1 VTLTRVAG
9 TGVAVLAGA
18 ALLVLGGLLWIG
30 TTQLWTVNGA
40 LEAVLPDGWE
50 ALAAERAGR
59 PDLFEADLRVA
70 MGEAGL
76 RQADEAGIAV
86 RQAYGTLYAVV
97 PHGFESMHFDLMAG
111 CWVNLQMVAVVRGP
125 GGRWGLGRQHCVADR
140 PPSPLREVG

>member
-1 VTLTRVAG
+1 VTLLRVAV
-9 TGVAVLAGA
+9 TGVAALAGA
-18 ALLVLGGLLWIG
+18 ALLAVGAFLWIG
-30 TTQLWTVNGA
+30 TAQLRAVHGA

-50 ALAAERAGR
+50 KLAAERAGR
-59 PDLFEADLRVA
+59 PDLLESDLRAA
-70 MGEAGL
+70 MGVTGL

-125 GGRWGLGRQHCVADR
+125 RGGWGLGRQHCVADR
-140 PPSPLREVG
+140 PPSPLQEIG